1 MFWPLQQ
8 QGSTGETVKT
18 VQYLINAQGGN
29 LIVDGIFGPL
39 TGSAVIAFQSA
50 RGFVADGVVSDQTW
64 PALIVQLASG
74 SSGDAVRSV
83 QSQINSRSSGWLTV
97 NGVFGQETTDAVR
110 AFQEPIGLTVDG
122 VVNWYTW
129 HALVK
134 NYLTAQGGQ
143 NASNGLFQAWVSND
157 QSAAAKYATGDALAT
172 LFARAFH
179 ASDGWTFDTC
189 EGAAGHFICTW
200 KRPGGSLAL
209 KGNDNT
215 GAPFY
220 YVEVV
225 QFQP

>member
-8 QGSTGETVKT
+8 KGSTGETVRT
-18 VQYLINAQGGN
+18 VQYLLNAQGAT

-39 TGSAVIAFQSA
+39 TEAAVSVFQSA
-50 RGFVADGVVSDQTW
+50 HGLVADGMVGDQTW

-74 SSGDAVRSV
+74 SSGDAVRAV
-83 QSQINSRSSGWLTV
+83 QSQINSRSGGWVSV
-97 NGVFGQETTDAVR
+97 NGVFGPETEEAVR
-110 AFQEPIGLTVDG
+110 AFQGPIGLTVDG

-129 HALVK
+129 HALVMD
-134 NYLTAQGGQ
+134 YLTAQGGQ
-143 NASNGLFQAWVSND
+143 NASNGLFQAWANND
-157 QSAAAKYATGDALAT
+157 QSIAGTYATGDALAT
-172 LFARAFH
+172 LFARAYH
-179 ASDGWTFDTC
+179 VSDGWTFDMC

-200 KRPGGSLAL
+200 KRPGGSLSL

-220 YVEVV
+220 YVEAV

>member
-8 QGSTGETVKT
+8 QGSTGESVRT
-18 VQYLINAQGGN
+18 VQYLLNAQGTT
-29 LIVDGIFGPL
+29 LVVDGIFGSL
-39 TGSAVIAFQSA
+39 TASAVSAFQSA
-50 RGFVADGVVSDQTW
+50 RGLAADGVVGDQTW

-74 SSGDAVRSV
+74 SSGDAVRAV

-97 NGVFGQETTDAVR
+97 NGVFDQETAEAVR

-129 HALVK
+129 HALVM

-143 NASNGLFQAWVSND
+143 NASNGLFQAWTSND
-157 QSAAAKYATGDALAT
+157 QSDAANYATGDAQAT

-179 ASDGWTFDTC
+179 ASDGWAFEMC

-220 YVEVV
+220 YVEDV

>member
-8 QGSTGETVKT
+8 QGSTGETVRT
-18 VQYLINAQGGN
+18 VQYLVNAQGAT
-29 LIVDGIFGPL
+29 LVVDGIFGSL
-39 TGSAVIAFQSA
+39 TASAVSAFQSA
-50 RGFVADGVVSDQTW
+50 RGLVADGVVGDQTW

-74 SSGDAVRSV
+74 NSGEAVRAV

-97 NGVFGQETTDAVR
+97 NGVFGQETADAVS
-110 AFQEPIGLTVDG
+110 AFQEPIGLTVNG

-129 HALVK
+129 HALVMS
-134 NYLTAQGGQ
+134 YLTAQGGQ
-143 NASNGLFQAWVSND
+143 SASNGLFQAWTNND
-157 QSAAAKYATGDALAT
+157 QSAATNYATGDALAT

-179 ASDGWTFDTC
+179 ASDGWAFEMC

-209 KGNDNT
+209 QGNDNT

-220 YVEVV
+220 YVEGV